1 MATCSSI
8 LAWEIPWT
16 EESGGLQS
24 MGFQRVGYG
33 NLGIT
38 TKSTY
43 WVHLCSMRICRK
55 RKHVCPVI
63 TFSKEKIKNM
73 AFNFPLEKAVFLVQV
88 DSAIQEGVCKC
99 QQSPRLLG
107 KAHGDQKQTN
117 KKTTYGY
124 HPRDDQFRAAQ
135 NKAFEWGVKNVKAPR
150 DLFFKQ
156 NLNKQKPSRK
166 CIISPQRGKY
176 Q

>member
-38 TKSTY
+38 TISTY

-55 RKHVCPVI
+55 RKHVCPMI

-135 NKAFEWGVKNVKAPR
+135 NKAFE
-150 DLFFKQ
+150 
-156 NLNKQKPSRK
+156 
-166 CIISPQRGKY
+166 
-176 Q
+176 